1 MALINF
7 THEHLISSSVAK
19 ATPPVSVSTLTL
31 LGYNLSNVLVIL
43 TIIYTS
49 CLLFVLI
56 RDKFIGHY
64 SSKDKVTDE
73 EEEK

>member
-1 MALINF
+1 MSVIIDF
-7 THEHLISSSVAK
+7 MHEHLISSSVVK
-19 ATPPVSVSTLTL
+19 AAPPVGVSTLTL
-31 LGYNLSNVLVIL
+31 MGYNMSNLLVML

-56 RDKFIGHY
+56 RDKFVNHY
-64 SSKDKVTDE
+64 SKDSKII